1 MHHARR
7 RFHRHA
13 ENVSFEINTN
23 APHKNKAAPEP
34 EAALFMPVKFPLI
47 YKYFVINSQPMN
59 KKLKSKVQY
68 LFRFSETQI
77 LIGMSIVVGLGTGLG
92 AIAFIKLIEY
102 FRELFFGSSA
112 EVLTSFLGEF
122 NYWIAIIP
130 MAGGLLVGPIVY
142 KFASEARGHGV
153 PEVMLAVARKGGII
167 RARVALAKAV
177 ASAICIGSGG
187 SAGREG
193 PIVQIGS
200 AIGSAVGQIF
210 KMPAARTKILVGC
223 GAAAGISAVFNA
235 PIAGVI
241 FSLEIILG
249 DFAIKT
255 FSPVLL
261 SSVVASVVSRSFFGN
276 HPAFDVPSYTLVSA
290 WEIPLYMILGGFC
303 GSVAVL
309 FTTTLQ
315 KTEELF
321 EKLKV
326 IPMLKPAIGGLLLG
340 IIGIYFPQVF
350 ADGYDT
356 IKHTLYGNMAVWL
369 TLVLIFLKIV
379 ATNLTL
385 GSGNSGGIFAPSL
398 FIGAVAGGTFGYVVH
413 LLFPGIT
420 ATEGAYALVGMA
432 ALVAGTTHAPITA
445 ILIIF
450 EMTSDYR
457 IILPLMVAVVFSTLV
472 ARRIFDPSIYTIK
485 LIKRGIF
492 LKGGKDSAV
501 MQASRVEEIMDRS
514 FETIPAALPL
524 AKIFE
529 KVEASKETT
538 FMVTDR
544 LGKFVGI
551 LSFQDLLG
559 ILTQHSLDYLVIAKD
574 IANTDFVTV
583 NPEDDLETAL
593 SRLNLKGFK
602 MLPVVNKNDP
612 SIILGVLRREDLI
625 QFYNKKLL
633 ETFK

>member
-1 MHHARR
+1 M
-7 RFHRHA
+7 
-13 ENVSFEINTN
+13 NQQLKT
-23 APHKNKAAPEP
+23 
-34 EAALFMPVKFPLI
+34 KF
-47 YKYFVINSQPMN
+47 
-59 KKLKSKVQY
+59 QY

-77 LIGMSIVVGLGTGLG
+77 LIGMSVVVGLGTGFG
-92 AIAFIKLIEY
+92 AILFIKLIEY
-102 FRELFFGSSA
+102 FKELFFGNSA
-112 EVLTSFLGEF
+112 EMLTSFLGEF
-122 NYWIAIIP
+122 NYWIALIP
-130 MAGGLLVGPIVY
+130 MAGGLLVGPIVF
-142 KFASEARGHGV
+142 KFASEAKGHGV

-200 AIGSAVGQIF
+200 AVGSAIGQVF
-210 KMPAARTKILVGC
+210 KMSAARTKILVGC

-249 DFAIKT
+249 DYTIKT

-261 SSVVASVVSRSFFGN
+261 ASVVASVVTRSFFGN
-276 HPAFDVPSYTLVSA
+276 HPAFEVPDYSLVSA
-290 WEIPLYMILGGFC
+290 WEIPLYVILGGFC
-303 GSVAVL
+303 GTIAVL
-309 FTTTLQ
+309 FTTSLH
-315 KTEELF
+315 KTEVF
-321 EKLKV
+321 FDRLKV
-326 IPMLKPAIGGLLLG
+326 VPMLKPAIGGLMLG
-340 IIGIYFPQVF
+340 IIGIYFPQIF

-356 IKHTLYGNMAVWL
+356 IRLTLYGNMIVWL
-369 TLVLIFLKIV
+369 TLVLIFLKII

-398 FIGAVAGGTFGYVVH
+398 FIGAVAGGTFGYFAH
-413 LLFPGIT
+413 ALFPAVT

-472 ARRIFDPSIYTIK
+472 ARRIFEPSIYTIK

-492 LKGGKDSAV
+492 LKGGKDTAV
-501 MQASRVEEIMDRS
+501 LKANRVEDIMDQE
-514 FETIPAALPL
+514 FETLPAAMPL
-524 AKIFE
+524 AKIME
-529 KVEASKETT
+529 KVEASKGTT
-538 FMVTDR
+538 FMVVDR

-551 LSFQDLLG
+551 LSFQDMLG
-559 ILTQHSLDYLVIAKD
+559 ILTQHTLDYLVIAKD
-574 IANTDFVTV
+574 IATTDFVTV
-583 NPEDDLETAL
+583 YPDDDLETAL
-593 SRLNLKGFK
+593 GRLNLKGFK
-602 MLPVVNKNDP
+602 MLPVVNRNDP

-625 QFYNKKLL
+625 QHYNKKLI

>member
-1 MHHARR
+1 M
-7 RFHRHA
+7 
-13 ENVSFEINTN
+13 NQQLKT
-23 APHKNKAAPEP
+23 
-34 EAALFMPVKFPLI
+34 KF
-47 YKYFVINSQPMN
+47 
-59 KKLKSKVQY
+59 QY

-77 LIGMSIVVGLGTGLG
+77 LIGMSVVVGLGTGFG
-92 AIAFIKLIEY
+92 AILFIKLIEY
-102 FRELFFGSSA
+102 FKELFFGSSA
-112 EVLTSFLGEF
+112 EMLTSFLGEF
-122 NYWIAIIP
+122 NYWIALIP
-130 MAGGLLVGPIVY
+130 MAGGLLVGPIVF
-142 KFASEARGHGV
+142 KFASEAKGHGV

-200 AIGSAVGQIF
+200 AVGSAIGQVF
-210 KMPAARTKILVGC
+210 KMSAARTKILVGC

-249 DFAIKT
+249 DYTIKT

-261 SSVVASVVSRSFFGN
+261 ASVVASVVTRSFFGN
-276 HPAFDVPSYTLVSA
+276 HPAFEVPDYSLVSA
-290 WEIPLYMILGGFC
+290 WEIPLYVILGGFC
-303 GSVAVL
+303 GTIAVL
-309 FTTTLQ
+309 FTTSLH
-315 KTEELF
+315 KTEVF
-321 EKLKV
+321 FDRLKV
-326 IPMLKPAIGGLLLG
+326 VPMLKPAIGGLMLG
-340 IIGIYFPQVF
+340 IIGIYFPQIF

-356 IKHTLYGNMAVWL
+356 IRLTLYGNMIVWL
-369 TLVLIFLKIV
+369 TLVLIFLKII

-398 FIGAVAGGTFGYVVH
+398 FIGAVAGGTFGYFAH
-413 LLFPGIT
+413 ALFPAVT

-472 ARRIFDPSIYTIK
+472 ARRIFEPSIYTIK

-492 LKGGKDSAV
+492 LKGGKDTAV
-501 MQASRVEEIMDRS
+501 LKANRVEDIMDQE
-514 FETIPAALPL
+514 FETLPAAMPL
-524 AKIFE
+524 AKIME
-529 KVEASKETT
+529 KVEASKGTT
-538 FMVTDR
+538 FMVVDR

-551 LSFQDLLG
+551 LSFQDMLG
-559 ILTQHSLDYLVIAKD
+559 ILTQHTLDYLVIAKD
-574 IANTDFVTV
+574 IATTDFVTV
-583 NPEDDLETAL
+583 YPDDDLETAL
-593 SRLNLKGFK
+593 GRLNLKGFK
-602 MLPVVNKNDP
+602 MLPVVNRNDP

-625 QFYNKKLL
+625 QHYNKKLI

>member
-1 MHHARR
+1 M
-7 RFHRHA
+7 
-13 ENVSFEINTN
+13 NQQLKT
-23 APHKNKAAPEP
+23 
-34 EAALFMPVKFPLI
+34 KF
-47 YKYFVINSQPMN
+47 
-59 KKLKSKVQY
+59 QY

-77 LIGMSIVVGLGTGLG
+77 LIGMSVVVGLGTGFG
-92 AIAFIKLIEY
+92 AILFIKLIEY
-102 FRELFFGSSA
+102 FKELFFGSSA
-112 EVLTSFLGEF
+112 EMLTSFLGEF
-122 NYWIAIIP
+122 NYWIALIP
-130 MAGGLLVGPIVY
+130 MAGGLLVGPIVF
-142 KFASEARGHGV
+142 KFASEAKGHGV

-200 AIGSAVGQIF
+200 AVGSAIGQVF
-210 KMPAARTKILVGC
+210 KMSAARTKILVGC

-249 DFAIKT
+249 DYTIKT

-261 SSVVASVVSRSFFGN
+261 ASVVASVVTRSFFGN
-276 HPAFDVPSYTLVSA
+276 HPAFEVPDYSLVSA
-290 WEIPLYMILGGFC
+290 WEIPLYVILGGFC
-303 GSVAVL
+303 GTIAVL
-309 FTTTLQ
+309 FTTSLH
-315 KTEELF
+315 KTEVF
-321 EKLKV
+321 FDRLKV
-326 IPMLKPAIGGLLLG
+326 VPMLKPAIGGLMLG
-340 IIGIYFPQVF
+340 IIGIYFPQIF

-356 IKHTLYGNMAVWL
+356 IRLTLYGNMIVWL
-369 TLVLIFLKIV
+369 TLVLIFLKII

-398 FIGAVAGGTFGYVVH
+398 FIGAVAGGTFGYFAH
-413 LLFPGIT
+413 ALFPAVT

-472 ARRIFDPSIYTIK
+472 ARRIFEPSIYTIK

-492 LKGGKDSAV
+492 LKGGKDTAV
-501 MQASRVEEIMDRS
+501 LKANRVEDIMDQE
-514 FETIPAALPL
+514 FEALPAAMPL
-524 AKIFE
+524 AKIME
-529 KVEASKETT
+529 KVEASKGTT
-538 FMVTDR
+538 FMVVDR

-551 LSFQDLLG
+551 LSFQDMLG
-559 ILTQHSLDYLVIAKD
+559 ILTQHTLDYLVIAKD
-574 IANTDFVTV
+574 IATTDFVTV
-583 NPEDDLETAL
+583 YPDDDLETAL
-593 SRLNLKGFK
+593 GRLNLKGFK
-602 MLPVVNKNDP
+602 MLPVVNRNDP

-625 QFYNKKLL
+625 QHYNKKLI

>member
-1 MHHARR
+1 MK
-7 RFHRHA
+7 
-13 ENVSFEINTN
+13 T
-23 APHKNKAAPEP
+23 
-34 EAALFMPVKFPLI
+34 KF
-47 YKYFVINSQPMN
+47 
-59 KKLKSKVQY
+59 QY

-77 LIGMSIVVGLGTGLG
+77 LIGMSVVVGLGTGFG
-92 AIAFIKLIEY
+92 AILFIKLIEY
-102 FRELFFGSSA
+102 FKELFFGNSA
-112 EVLTSFLGEF
+112 EMLTSFLGEF
-122 NYWIAIIP
+122 NYWIALIP
-130 MAGGLLVGPIVY
+130 MAGGLLVGPIVF
-142 KFASEARGHGV
+142 KFASEAKGHGV

-200 AIGSAVGQIF
+200 AIGSAIGQIF
-210 KMPAARTKILVGC
+210 KMSAARTKILVGC

-249 DFAIKT
+249 DYTIKT

-261 SSVVASVVSRSFFGN
+261 ASVVASVVTRSFFGN
-276 HPAFDVPSYTLVSA
+276 HPAFEVPDYSLVSA
-290 WEIPLYMILGGFC
+290 WEIPLYVILGGFC
-303 GSVAVL
+303 GTIAVL
-309 FTTTLQ
+309 FTTSLH
-315 KTEELF
+315 KTEVF
-321 EKLKV
+321 FDRLKV
-326 IPMLKPAIGGLLLG
+326 VPMLKPAIGGLMLG
-340 IIGIYFPQVF
+340 IIGIYFPQIF

-356 IKHTLYGNMAVWL
+356 IRLTLYGNMIVWL
-369 TLVLIFLKIV
+369 TLVLIFLKII

-398 FIGAVAGGTFGYVVH
+398 FIGAVAGGTFGYFAH
-413 LLFPGIT
+413 ALFPAVT

-472 ARRIFDPSIYTIK
+472 ARRIFEPSIYTIK

-492 LKGGKDSAV
+492 LKGGKDTAV
-501 MQASRVEEIMDRS
+501 LKANRVEDIMDQE
-514 FETIPAALPL
+514 FETLPAAMPL
-524 AKIFE
+524 AKIME
-529 KVEASKETT
+529 KVEASKGTT
-538 FMVTDR
+538 FMVVDR

-551 LSFQDLLG
+551 LSFQDMLG
-559 ILTQHSLDYLVIAKD
+559 ILTQHTLDYLVIAKD
-574 IANTDFVTV
+574 IATTDFVTV
-583 NPEDDLETAL
+583 YPDDDLETAL
-593 SRLNLKGFK
+593 GRLNLKGFK
-602 MLPVVNKNDP
+602 MLPVVNRNDP

-625 QFYNKKLL
+625 QHYNKKLI

>member
-1 MHHARR
+1 M
-7 RFHRHA
+7 
-13 ENVSFEINTN
+13 NQQLKT
-23 APHKNKAAPEP
+23 
-34 EAALFMPVKFPLI
+34 KF
-47 YKYFVINSQPMN
+47 
-59 KKLKSKVQY
+59 QY

-77 LIGMSIVVGLGTGLG
+77 LIGMSVVVGLGTGFG
-92 AIAFIKLIEY
+92 AILFIKLIEY
-102 FRELFFGSSA
+102 FKELFFGNSA
-112 EVLTSFLGEF
+112 EMLTSFLGEF
-122 NYWIAIIP
+122 NYWIALIP
-130 MAGGLLVGPIVY
+130 MAGGLLVGPIVF
-142 KFASEARGHGV
+142 KFASEAKGHGV

-200 AIGSAVGQIF
+200 AVGSAIGQVF
-210 KMPAARTKILVGC
+210 KMSAARTKILVGC

-249 DFAIKT
+249 DYTIKT

-261 SSVVASVVSRSFFGN
+261 ASVVASVVTRSFFGN
-276 HPAFDVPSYTLVSA
+276 HPAFEVPDYSLVSA
-290 WEIPLYMILGGFC
+290 WEIPLYVILGGFC
-303 GSVAVL
+303 GTIAVL
-309 FTTTLQ
+309 FTTSLH
-315 KTEELF
+315 KTEVF
-321 EKLKV
+321 FDRLKV
-326 IPMLKPAIGGLLLG
+326 VPMLKPAIGGLMLG
-340 IIGIYFPQVF
+340 IIGIYFPQIF

-356 IKHTLYGNMAVWL
+356 IRLTLYGNMIVWL
-369 TLVLIFLKIV
+369 TLVLIFLKII

-398 FIGAVAGGTFGYVVH
+398 FIGAVAGGTFGYFAH
-413 LLFPGIT
+413 ALFPAVT

-472 ARRIFDPSIYTIK
+472 ARRIFEPSIYTIK

-492 LKGGKDSAV
+492 LKGGKDTAV
-501 MQASRVEEIMDRS
+501 LKANRVEDIMDQE
-514 FETIPAALPL
+514 FEALPAAMPL
-524 AKIFE
+524 AKIME
-529 KVEASKETT
+529 KVEASKGTT
-538 FMVTDR
+538 FMVVDR

-551 LSFQDLLG
+551 LSFQDMLG
-559 ILTQHSLDYLVIAKD
+559 ILTQHTLDYLVIAKD
-574 IANTDFVTV
+574 IATTDFVTV
-583 NPEDDLETAL
+583 YPDDDLETAL
-593 SRLNLKGFK
+593 GRLNLKGFK
-602 MLPVVNKNDP
+602 MLPVVNRNDP

-625 QFYNKKLL
+625 QHYNKKLI